1 MKKINPGYFEVATQV
16 EPCERAWGGIKLV
29 SVDWELAVL
38 CTGVEAWGSITR
50 QRGLLAQ
57 AQGPLLGTYCST
69 LFHLHTS
76 PPSRDPHLFPFLTC
90 KEWLNSSPRVTPQ
103 VARWLWFHNSWFLS
117 AMLCC
122 DVMVFT
128 LNLLVL
134 FFFSLKTA
142 SFRDTKIQMK

>member
-1 MKKINPGYFEVATQV
+1 MLCLMPVFLCKEGNMNEKINPGYLEVATQV

-29 SVDWELAVL
+29 LVDWMLALL
-38 CTGVEAWGSITR
+38 CTRVEAWGSITW
-50 QRGLLAQ
+50 QGCLLVQ
-57 AQGPLLGTYCST
+57 AQGILLGTYCSI

-76 PPSRDPHLFPFLTC
+76 PPSRDPHLFQFLRC
-90 KEWLNSSPRVTPQ
+90 REWLNSSPRVIPQ
-103 VARWLWFHNSWFLS
+103 VARLLWFHNFWFLS

-134 FFFSLKTA
+134 FF
-142 SFRDTKIQMK
+142 